1 MILKKPLNVEA
12 LVNTNGSCGAGGT
25 YNCIFFLPI
34 NQVTCGK
41 YTKPRTQYK
50 NQYLV
55 HTPHI
60 LMIDVYTL
68 CILILIISLW
78 ILF

>member
-12 LVNTNGSCGAGGT
+12 LVNTNGSCGRGVHT
-25 YNCIFFLPI
+25 TIYFFLPI

-55 HTPHI
+55 HTQHI
-60 LMIDVYTL
+60 LMIDVYTW